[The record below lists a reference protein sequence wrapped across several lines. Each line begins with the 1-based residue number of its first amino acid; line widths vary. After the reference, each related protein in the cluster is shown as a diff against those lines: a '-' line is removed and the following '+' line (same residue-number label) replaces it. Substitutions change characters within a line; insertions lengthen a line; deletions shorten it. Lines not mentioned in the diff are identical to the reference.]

1 MTRIIAT
8 LRHLSPML
16 LAASLV
22 AEDQPATLQKQ
33 LDELRRSQEVL
44 ATQIAE
50 LQLEAGDPKPALV
63 PRLVDLALV
72 TTVVVGGSSVDDDE
86 LSSLQAGGHDPQGRG
101 FSVPNVELI
110 FSGALQPWIVAEV
123 RIVTFISSEGETEI
137 ELEEA
142 FVRSLS
148 LPAGLELTAGQF
160 FTPFGRINPTHP
172 HAWTWL
178 DQPVINSRVFGGDG
192 MRGQGVTMALAL
204 PVAWVSRLSA
214 TVQNARGETMASF
227 VGEEGETVGGRPL
240 GDHAVEGIDDL
251 VTTLGWRAGV
261 DLSPALA
268 LRVGADLAFGPNAAG
283 VDTRTTIYGGHV
295 ALRWCDD
302 PHGQLRR
309 GDVQVLAEV
318 IARDYEVEAYTD
330 DPDGIPSNGDEIDY
344 VSDTLGD
351 LGVVA
356 QLEVGLADHW
366 SAGLRYEQATGNG
379 ESVGGRD
386 ADARR
391 DDRWRLSPLI
401 TWRPLE
407 ALRLRL
413 RLQYNLDHADHLE
426 DDYAHTVWLGL
437 DVVLGRHTHAE
448 F

>member
-1 MTRIIAT
+1 MTHLSAT
-8 LRHLSPML
+8 LRHLSL
-16 LAASLV
+16 LLFATGLV
-22 AEDQPATLQKQ
+22 AEDQSAALQKQ
-33 LDELRRSQEVL
+33 LDELRRTQELL

-50 LQLEAGDPKPALV
+50 LQLEAGDPRQIVAPQ
-63 PRLVDLALV
+63 LVDVALV
-72 TTVVVGGSSVDDDE
+72 TTVVAGGSSVDDDD
-86 LSSLQAGGHDPQGRG
+86 LAGLQAGGHDPQGRG
-101 FSVPNVELI
+101 FSVPSVELI
-110 FSGALQPWIVAEV
+110 FSGALKPWVTAEV

-160 FTPFGRINPTHP
+160 FTPVGRINATHP
-172 HAWTWL
+172 HVWAWL

-204 PVAWVSRLSA
+204 PVAWASRLSA

-227 VGEEGETVGGRPL
+227 VGKEGETVGGRPL
-240 GDHAVEGIDDL
+240 GDHEVEGFDDL

-261 DLSPALA
+261 DLSPALM
-268 LRVGADLAFGPNAAG
+268 LRFGADLAIGPNAAG
-283 VDTRTTIYGGHV
+283 ADTRTNIAGGHV

-318 IARDYEVEAYTD
+318 LARDYEVDAYTD
-330 DPDGIPSNGDEIDY
+330 EGTPAIGDETDY
-344 VSDTLGD
+344 ASDTLRDIG
-351 LGVVA
+351 LVA
-356 QLEVGLADHW
+356 QIEIGLADQW
-366 SAGLRYEQATGNG
+366 SAGLRYEQATGEG
-379 ESVGGRD
+379 DSVGGRE
-386 ADARR
+386 ADPLR

-401 TWRPLE
+401 TWRPSE
-407 ALRLRL
+407 TIRL

-426 DDYAHTVWLGL
+426 DNYAHTVWLGL
-437 DVVLGRHTHAE
+437 DVLLGRHAHPRY
-448 F
+448 